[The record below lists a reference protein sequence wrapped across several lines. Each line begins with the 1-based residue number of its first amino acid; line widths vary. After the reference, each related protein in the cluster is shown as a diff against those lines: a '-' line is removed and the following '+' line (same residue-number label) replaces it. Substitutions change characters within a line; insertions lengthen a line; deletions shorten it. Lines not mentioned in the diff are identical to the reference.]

1 VNVTENGPWK
11 VLASTETHRDGWF
24 SVRSDSV
31 IRPDGSRGSYSVIQ
45 VKPGVCVLPVEGEFV
60 YLGEE
65 FRYAMGKWCL
75 EAASGG
81 SEREEELLATAQREL
96 KEELGIEARE
106 WTDVGTFHAN
116 TSFINGPLQLFMARG
131 LRVGEPIPD
140 STEQIRRVK
149 MSLSEALAAVM
160 DGTITHGPTQVLVL
174 KVGLTSGGGEVV
186 FRSIHGLPEGGAV
199 TR

>member
-24 SVRSDSV
+24 SVRTDSV

-65 FRYAMGKWCL
+65 FRYAMGKWCV

-81 SEREEELLATAQREL
+81 SEGEEELLATAQREL
-96 KEELGIEARE
+96 KEELGIEACE
-106 WTDVGTFHAN
+106 WTDEGTFHAN
-116 TSFINGPLQLFMARG
+116 TSFINGPLQLFVARE
-131 LRVGEPIPD
+131 LTMGEPKPD

-149 MSLSEALAAVM
+149 MSLSEAVGKVM
-160 DGTITHGPTQVLVL
+160 NGKITHGPTQVLVL
-174 KVGLTSGGGEVV
+174 KLALTSGCGKAV
-186 FRSIHGLPEGGAV
+186 FSRTQG
-199 TR
+199 